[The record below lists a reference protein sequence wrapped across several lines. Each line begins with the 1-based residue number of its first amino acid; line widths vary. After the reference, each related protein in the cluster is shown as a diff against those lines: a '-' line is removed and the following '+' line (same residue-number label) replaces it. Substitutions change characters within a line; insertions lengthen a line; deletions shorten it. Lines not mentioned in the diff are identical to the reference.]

1 MAQNVAIL
9 MAAGK
14 GVRVGGEVPKQ
25 FLPVNGKMLLEY
37 SLQTFQ
43 NHPRIDEIYVVL
55 PEEYLRMEELLQY
68 LFDAYSKVNK
78 LLAGG
83 EERFQS
89 SWSAVQWFID
99 RREDNL
105 LLHDAARPGLTP
117 RIIDDILDALM
128 EHEAAVTAIQATDT
142 VVKVSENQILQET
155 LNRKELYFAQT
166 PQAFRSS
173 LLYDCFEQM
182 FADGSFVP
190 TDESGV
196 VAHYRPDVP
205 IRIVQGDS
213 ANFKVTYP
221 EDVLRIT
228 QSNNNE

>member
-14 GVRVGGEVPKQ
+14 GARVGGEVPKQ

-43 NHPRIDEIYVVL
+43 NHPRIDEIYIVL

-68 LFDAYSKVNK
+68 LFDAYPKVNK

-117 RIIDDILDALM
+117 RIIDDILDVLL
-128 EHEAAVTAIQATDT
+128 ENEAVQLAESKRCYACTFFRFGLIYRM
-142 VVKVSENQILQET
+142 QE
-155 LNRKELYFAQT
+155 
-166 PQAFRSS
+166 
-173 LLYDCFEQM
+173 
-182 FADGSFVP
+182 
-190 TDESGV
+190 
-196 VAHYRPDVP
+196 
-205 IRIVQGDS
+205 
-213 ANFKVTYP
+213 
-221 EDVLRIT
+221 
-228 QSNNNE
+228 

>member
-14 GVRVGGEVPKQ
+14 GVRVGGELPKQ
-25 FLPVNGKMLLEY
+25 FMEVHGKMLLEY

-43 NHPRIDEIYVVL
+43 SHPRIDEIYVVL
-55 PEEYLRMEELLQY
+55 PEEYLKMEELLQY
-68 LFDAYSKVNK
+68 LFDNYPKVNR

-89 SWSAVQWFID
+89 SWSAIQWFID

-117 RIIDDILDALM
+117 RIIDDVLDALQDN
-128 EHEAAVTAIQATDT
+128 EAAVTAIPATDT
-142 VVKVSENQILQET
+142 VIRVDDNLHLQTT
-155 LNRKELYFAQT
+155 LDRKTLYYAQT
-166 PQAFRSS
+166 PQAFRAG
-173 LLYDCFEQM
+173 LLYDCFETL
-182 FADGSFVP
+182 FADGTFLP

-196 VAHYRPDVP
+196 VAHYRPEIP
-205 IRIVQGDS
+205 IHIVQGS
-213 ANFKVTYP
+213 PANFKVTYP
-221 EDVLRIT
+221 EDIIRIPV
-228 QSNNNE
+228 SD

>member
-14 GVRVGGEVPKQ
+14 GVSVGGELPKQ
-25 FLPVNGKMLLEY
+25 FMEVHGKMLLEY

-55 PEEYLRMEELLQY
+55 PEEYLKMEELLQY
-68 LFDAYSKVNK
+68 LFDNYPKVNR

-89 SWSAVQWFID
+89 SWSAIQWFID

-117 RIIDDILDALM
+117 RIIDDVLDALQDN
-128 EHEAAVTAIQATDT
+128 EAAVTAIPATDT
-142 VVKVSENQILQET
+142 VIRVDDNLHLQTT
-155 LNRKELYFAQT
+155 LDRKSLYYAQT
-166 PQAFRSS
+166 PQAFSS
-173 LLYDCFEQM
+173 GLLYDCFEAL
-182 FADGSFVP
+182 FADGTFLP

-196 VAHYRPDVP
+196 VAHYRPEIP
-205 IRIVQGDS
+205 IHIVQGSS

-221 EDVLRIT
+221 EDIVRI
-228 QSNNNE
+228 SVFD

>member
-1 MAQNVAIL
+1 M
-9 MAAGK
+9 
-14 GVRVGGEVPKQ
+14 GGEVPKQ

-128 EHEAAVTAIQATDT
+128 ENEAAVTAIQATDT

-213 ANFKVTYP
+213 ANFNVTYP

>member
-14 GVRVGGEVPKQ
+14 GVRVGGELPKQ
-25 FLPVNGKMLLEY
+25 FMEVHGKMLLEY

-43 NHPRIDEIYVVL
+43 SHPRIDEIYVVL
-55 PEEYLRMEELLQY
+55 PEEYLKMEELLQY
-68 LFDAYSKVNK
+68 LFDNYPKVSR

-89 SWSAVQWFID
+89 SWSAIQWFID

-117 RIIDDILDALM
+117 RIIDDVLDALQDN
-128 EHEAAVTAIQATDT
+128 EAAVTAIPATDT
-142 VVKVSENQILQET
+142 VIRVDDNLHLQTT
-155 LNRKELYFAQT
+155 LDRKSLYYAQT
-166 PQAFRSS
+166 PQAFRSG
-173 LLYDCFEQM
+173 LLYDCFETL
-182 FADGSFVP
+182 FADGTFLP

-196 VAHYRPDVP
+196 VAHYRPEIP
-205 IRIVQGDS
+205 IHIVQGS
-213 ANFKVTYP
+213 PANFKVTYP
-221 EDVLRIT
+221 EDIIQIPV
-228 QSNNNE
+228 SD

>member
-14 GVRVGGEVPKQ
+14 GVRVGGELPKQ
-25 FLPVNGKMLLEY
+25 FMEVHGKMLLEY

-55 PEEYLRMEELLQY
+55 PEEYLKMEELLQY
-68 LFDAYSKVNK
+68 LFDNYPKVNR

-89 SWSAVQWFID
+89 SWSAIQWFID

-117 RIIDDILDALM
+117 RIIDDVLDALQDN
-128 EHEAAVTAIQATDT
+128 EAAVTAIPATDT
-142 VVKVSENQILQET
+142 VIRVDDNLHLQTT
-155 LNRKELYFAQT
+155 LDRKTLYYAQT
-166 PQAFRSS
+166 PQAFRAG
-173 LLYDCFEQM
+173 LLYDCFEAL
-182 FADGSFVP
+182 FADGTFLP

-196 VAHYRPDVP
+196 VAHYRPEIP
-205 IRIVQGDS
+205 IHIMQGS
-213 ANFKVTYP
+213 PANFKVTYP
-221 EDVLRIT
+221 EDIIRIPV
-228 QSNNNE
+228 SD

>member
-1 MAQNVAIL
+1 

-14 GVRVGGEVPKQ
+14 GARVGGEVPKQ

-55 PEEYLRMEELLQY
+55 PEEYLRKEELLQY
-68 LFDAYSKVNK
+68 LFDAYPKVNK

-128 EHEAAVTAIQATDT
+128 ENEAAVTAIQATDT

-228 QSNNNE
+228 HPNNNE

>member
-14 GVRVGGEVPKQ
+14 GVRVGGELPKQ
-25 FLPVNGKMLLEY
+25 FMEVHGKMLLEY

-43 NHPRIDEIYVVL
+43 SHPRIDEIYVVL
-55 PEEYLRMEELLQY
+55 PEEYLKMEELLQY
-68 LFDAYSKVNK
+68 LFDNYPKVNR

-89 SWSAVQWFID
+89 SWSAIQWFID

-117 RIIDDILDALM
+117 RIIDDVLDALQDN
-128 EHEAAVTAIQATDT
+128 EAAVTAIPATDT
-142 VVKVSENQILQET
+142 VIRVDDNLHLQTT
-155 LNRKELYFAQT
+155 LDRKTLYYAQT
-166 PQAFRSS
+166 PQAFRAG
-173 LLYDCFEQM
+173 LLYDCFEAL
-182 FADGSFVP
+182 FADGTFLP

-196 VAHYRPDVP
+196 VAHYRPEIP
-205 IRIVQGDS
+205 IHIVQGS
-213 ANFKVTYP
+213 PANFKVTYP
-221 EDVLRIT
+221 EDIIRIPV
-228 QSNNNE
+228 SD

>member
-14 GVRVGGEVPKQ
+14 GVRVGGELPKQ
-25 FLPVNGKMLLEY
+25 FMEVHGKMLLEY

-43 NHPRIDEIYVVL
+43 SHPRIDEIYVVL
-55 PEEYLRMEELLQY
+55 PEEYLKMEELLQY
-68 LFDAYSKVNK
+68 LFDNYPKVNR

-89 SWSAVQWFID
+89 SWSAIQWFID

-117 RIIDDILDALM
+117 RIIDDVLDALQDN
-128 EHEAAVTAIQATDT
+128 EAAVTAIPATDT
-142 VVKVSENQILQET
+142 VIRVDDNLHLQTT
-155 LNRKELYFAQT
+155 LDRKTLYYAQT
-166 PQAFRSS
+166 PQAFRAG
-173 LLYDCFEQM
+173 LLYDCFETL
-182 FADGSFVP
+182 FADGTFLP

-196 VAHYRPDVP
+196 VAHYRPEIP
-205 IRIVQGDS
+205 IHIVQGS
-213 ANFKVTYP
+213 PANFKVTYP
-221 EDVLRIT
+221 EDIVRIPV
-228 QSNNNE
+228 SD

>member
-14 GVRVGGEVPKQ
+14 GVRVGGELPKQ
-25 FLPVNGKMLLEY
+25 FMEVHGKMLLEY

-55 PEEYLRMEELLQY
+55 PEEYLKMEELLQY
-68 LFDAYSKVNK
+68 LFDNYPKVNR

-89 SWSAVQWFID
+89 SWSAIQWFID

-117 RIIDDILDALM
+117 RIIDDVLDALQDN
-128 EHEAAVTAIQATDT
+128 EAAVTAIPATDT
-142 VVKVSENQILQET
+142 VIRVDDNLHLQTT
-155 LNRKELYFAQT
+155 LDRKSLYYAQT
-166 PQAFRSS
+166 PQAFCSG
-173 LLYDCFEQM
+173 LLYDCFEAL
-182 FADGSFVP
+182 FADGTFLP

-196 VAHYRPDVP
+196 VAHYRPEIP
-205 IRIVQGDS
+205 IHIVQGS
-213 ANFKVTYP
+213 PANFKVTYP
-221 EDVLRIT
+221 EDIVRI
-228 QSNNNE
+228 SVSD

>member
-1 MAQNVAIL
+1 MSQNIAIL

-14 GVRVGGEVPKQ
+14 GVRAGGEVPKQ
-25 FLPVNGKMLLEY
+25 FMPVGGKMLMEY

-43 NHPRIDEIYVVL
+43 AHPHIDEILVVL
-55 PEEYLRMEELLQY
+55 PEDYLHLEELLQY
-68 LFDAYSKVNK
+68 LFDTYPKVTR

-99 RREDNL
+99 RREDRL
-105 LLHDAARPGLTP
+105 LLHDAARPGLSA
-117 RIIDDILDALM
+117 RIIDDLLEALQVGQ
-128 EHEAAVTAIQATDT
+128 AAVTAIPATDT
-142 VVKVSENQILQET
+142 VLKVGEDMHLAET
-155 LNRKELYFAQT
+155 LDRKSLYYAQT
-166 PQAFRSS
+166 PQAFQAG
-173 LLYDCFEQM
+173 LLYDCFGEL
-182 FADGSFVP
+182 FADGTFLP

-205 IRIVQGDS
+205 IQVVPGDA

-221 EDVLRIT
+221 EDVLRLE
-228 QSNNNE
+228 SLLS

>member
-9 MAAGK
+9 MAAGR
-14 GVRVGGEVPKQ
+14 GVRVGGELPKQ
-25 FLPVNGKMLLEY
+25 FMEVHGKMLMEY

-55 PEEYLRMEELLQY
+55 PEDYLKMEELLQY
-68 LFDAYSKVNK
+68 LFDNYPKVNR

-89 SWSAVQWFID
+89 SWSAIQWFID

-117 RIIDDILDALM
+117 RIIDDVLDALRDN
-128 EHEAAVTAIQATDT
+128 EAAVTAIPATDT
-142 VVKVSENQILQET
+142 VIRVDDNLHLQTT
-155 LNRKELYFAQT
+155 LDRKSLYYAQT
-166 PQAFRSS
+166 PQAFRAG
-173 LLYDCFEQM
+173 LLYDCFEAL
-182 FADGSFVP
+182 FADGTFLP

-196 VAHYRPDVP
+196 VAHYRPEIP
-205 IRIVQGDS
+205 ICMVQGS
-213 ANFKVTYP
+213 PANFKVTYP
-221 EDVLRIT
+221 EDIIRIPV
-228 QSNNNE
+228 SD